1 MFSTTRYTS
10 FFSTHSFYEGVRI
23 TIGIMVPVLV
33 AARYDEIG
41 WGLAMALGALCVSL
55 TDNAGPLHHRINGMG
70 AAIGFILVTSLITGF
85 ALPFTWLLMFLLG
98 VFAFL
103 FSVIGVFGNR
113 AASIGTSVLVGITL
127 QLTESPLGVWDNAL
141 FTAAGGVWYFLLSMA
156 LYRIRP
162 YKLAQQVLGDCIT
175 ATADFLELK
184 AGFYLPGAD
193 NGRLY
198 DELLKV
204 QAEVHNKQEL
214 AREVLFKTRSIVKES
229 THTGRVLVMA
239 FLDTVD
245 LFETILTSEQDH
257 QKLQEHLSHTGI
269 LPHFGNLLQAL
280 AGYLKETGVAIQ
292 EGKIMVQREDLRLWL
307 AGLEDTYAASRHEYM
322 NAENAGYY
330 TSLRQ
335 ILDGIAELLTKIE
348 RLTVYTS
355 YDRKL
360 KNTRK
365 VEYERF
371 VVPSYINGRLL
382 LDNLGFQSNIFR
394 YSLRM
399 AVAIM
404 AGYALSLYLPVGHS
418 YWILLTIVVILKP
431 AYALTR
437 QRNNERLLGTLAGGI
452 AGVGVLIT
460 TQNTLLLLT
469 ILIVCMTGAFSL
481 MRTRYWLSVALLTMY
496 VLVALYLLK
505 PGDYTPIF
513 TDRLLDTFI
522 GSLIAISFTR
532 IIPPI
537 WERDQLKP
545 LLIKAI
551 ETNRDYFGYIAESF
565 WGKSIS
571 ISQYKWYRKETYV
584 ALANLSEAFQRMLNE
599 PKSRQQPGEFLHP
612 MVVSC
617 HVLAS
622 RIATLSGYSRRS
634 QILFEKDLLCQV
646 IQNGIYLLE
655 TAIGRILHSETEGE
669 NRGKPEDTGGAK
681 WKPKGTLSAK
691 LVPVNRNADGATN
704 VETKAIAEQMD
715 AILSIASEISNLA
728 GKLAF
733 NTDKP

>member
-1 MFSTTRYTS
+1 MLPTSRYTS

-23 TIGIMVPVLV
+23 TIGMMVPVLV

-55 TDNAGPLHHRINGMG
+55 TDNAGPLHHRINGMWT
-70 AAIGFILVTSLITGF
+70 ALGFMLVTSLMTGF
-85 ALPFTWLLMFLLG
+85 VLPYTWLLMILLG
-98 VFAFL
+98 AFAFF

-113 AASIGTSVLVGITL
+113 AASIGTSVLVAITL
-127 QLTESPLGVWDNAL
+127 QLTESPLGVWGNAL
-141 FTAAGGVWYFLLSMA
+141 LTAAGGVWYFLLSMA

-184 AGFYLPGAD
+184 AGFYFPDAD

-198 DELLKV
+198 DDLLKV

-257 QKLQEHLSHTGI
+257 QKLQEHLSQTGI
-269 LPHFGNLLQAL
+269 LPHFGNMLKGLSA
-280 AGYLKETGVAIQ
+280 YMKETGLAIQ
-292 EGKIMVQREDLRLWL
+292 EGKSMAQKEDLHLWL
-307 AGLEDTYAASRHEYM
+307 AGLEDSYAVSRHEHM
-322 NAENAGYY
+322 NEENAEYY
-330 TSLRQ
+330 TSLRH
-335 ILDGIAELLTKIE
+335 IIGGITDLLAKLD

-365 VEYERF
+365 VDYERF

-382 LDNLGFQSNIFR
+382 LDNLSFRSNIFR

-404 AGYALSLYLPVGHS
+404 VGYALSLYLPLGHS

-452 AGVGVLIT
+452 AGVLVLIS
-460 TQNTLLLLT
+460 TQNTLLLLA
-469 ILIVCMTGAFSL
+469 ILIICMTAAFSL
-481 MRTRYWLSVALLTMY
+481 MRTRYWLSVALLTLY
-496 VLVALYLLK
+496 VLIALYLLK

-522 GSLIAISFTR
+522 GSLIAISFSR

-545 LLIKAI
+545 LLVKAI
-551 ETNRDYFGYIAESF
+551 ETNKEYFGYMAQAF
-565 WGKSIS
+565 WGKPIN

-599 PKSRQQPGEFLHP
+599 PKSRQQSGEFLHP

-634 QILFEKDLLCQV
+634 NLLFEKESVNEL
-646 IQNGIYLLE
+646 IETGNFYLE
-655 TAIGRILHSETEGE
+655 TAIGRVLHNEAD
-669 NRGKPEDTGGAK
+669 PESKVNSDVSSVEK
-681 WKPKGTLSAK
+681 WKAK
-691 LVPVNRNADGATN
+691 VASKTKLIPAKVDEGRGVEQDAKAVAD
-704 VETKAIAEQMD
+704 QFD
-715 AILSIASEISNLA
+715 AILAIASEIRNLA
-728 GKLAF
+728 GKLAL
-733 NTDKP
+733 KAG

>member
-1 MFSTTRYTS
+1 MLPTSRYTS

-23 TIGIMVPVLV
+23 TIGMMVPVLV

-55 TDNAGPLHHRINGMG
+55 TDNAGPLHHRINGMWT
-70 AAIGFILVTSLITGF
+70 ALGFMLITSLLTGF
-85 ALPFTWLLMFLLG
+85 ALPYTWLLMILLG
-98 VFAFL
+98 VFAFF

-113 AASIGTSVLVGITL
+113 AASIGTSVLVAITL
-127 QLTESPLGVWDNAL
+127 QLTESPLGVWGNAL
-141 FTAAGGVWYFLLSMA
+141 LTAAGGVWYFLLSMA

-184 AGFYLPGAD
+184 AGFYFPDAD

-198 DELLKV
+198 DDLLKV

-239 FLDTVD
+239 FLDTID

-257 QKLQEHLSHTGI
+257 QKLQEHLSQTGI
-269 LPHFGNLLQAL
+269 LPHFGNMLKGLSA
-280 AGYLKETGVAIQ
+280 YMKETGVAIQ
-292 EGKIMVQREDLRLWL
+292 EGKSMAKKEDLHLWL
-307 AGLEDTYAASRHEYM
+307 AGLEDSYALSRHTFMNEE
-322 NAENAGYY
+322 NAEYY
-330 TSLRQ
+330 TSLRH
-335 ILDGIAELLTKIE
+335 IIGGITDLLTKID

-365 VEYERF
+365 VDYERF
-371 VVPSYINGRLL
+371 VVPSYINSRLL
-382 LDNLGFQSNIFR
+382 VDNLSFQSNIFR

-399 AVAIM
+399 AIAIM
-404 AGYALSLYLPVGHS
+404 VGYALSLYLPLGHS

-452 AGVGVLIT
+452 AGVLVLIS
-460 TQNTLLLLT
+460 TQNTLLLLF
-469 ILIVCMTGAFSL
+469 ILITCMTGAFSL
-481 MRTRYWLSVALLTMY
+481 MRTRYWLSVALLTLY

-522 GSLIAISFTR
+522 GSLIAISFSR

-545 LLIKAI
+545 LMVKAI
-551 ETNRDYFGYIAESF
+551 ETNKEYFGYMAEAF
-565 WGKSIS
+565 WGKPINIS
-571 ISQYKWYRKETYV
+571 EYKWYRKETYV

-599 PKSRQQPGEFLHP
+599 PKSRQQSGEFLHP

-634 QILFEKDLLCQV
+634 NLLFEKESVNEL
-646 IQNGIYLLE
+646 IETGNFYLE
-655 TAIGRILHSETEGE
+655 TAIGRVLHNEAGPESKVNIDVSSVEKWKAKVALKTKLIPAEGE
-669 NRGKPEDTGGAK
+669 AGRGVEQDAK
-681 WKPKGTLSAK
+681 A
-691 LVPVNRNADGATN
+691 VAD
-704 VETKAIAEQMD
+704 QFD
-715 AILSIASEISNLA
+715 AILAIASEIRNLA
-728 GKLAF
+728 GKVALKAG
-733 NTDKP
+733 

>member
-1 MFSTTRYTS
+1 MLPTSRYTS

-23 TIGIMVPVLV
+23 TIGMMVPVLV

-55 TDNAGPLHHRINGMG
+55 TDNAGPLHHRINGMWT
-70 AAIGFILVTSLITGF
+70 ALGFMLVTSLITGF
-85 ALPFTWLLMFLLG
+85 ALPYTWLLMFLLG
-98 VFAFL
+98 GFAFF

-113 AASIGTSVLVGITL
+113 AASIGTSVLVAITL
-127 QLTESPLGVWDNAL
+127 QLTESPLGIWGNAL
-141 FTAAGGVWYFLLSMA
+141 LTAAGGVWYFLLSMA

-175 ATADFLELK
+175 ETARFLELK
-184 AGFYLPGAD
+184 AGFYFPDAD
-193 NGRLY
+193 NVRLY
-198 DELLKV
+198 DDLLKV

-214 AREVLFKTRSIVKES
+214 AREVLFKTRSIVKET

-239 FLDTVD
+239 FLDAID

-269 LPHFGNLLQAL
+269 LPHFGELLKAL
-280 AGYLKETGVAIQ
+280 SAYLKETGVAIQ
-292 EGKIMVQREDLRLWL
+292 EGKSMPQREDLRLGL
-307 AGLEDTYAASRHEYM
+307 AGLEDTYAASRHAYM
-322 NAENAGYY
+322 NGDNAEYY
-330 TSLRQ
+330 ASLRQ
-335 ILDGIAELLTKIE
+335 ILGGISDLLSKID
-348 RLTVYTS
+348 RLTMYTS

-365 VEYERF
+365 VDYERF

-382 LDNLGFQSNIFR
+382 LDNLSFQSNIFR

-404 AGYALSLYLPVGHS
+404 VGYALSLYLPVGHS

-437 QRNNERLLGTLAGGI
+437 QRNNERLLGTVAGGM
-452 AGVGVLIT
+452 AGVGVLFA
-460 TQNTLLLLT
+460 TQNTLLLLA
-469 ILIVCMTGAFSL
+469 ILIICMTGAFSL
-481 MRTRYWLSVALLTMY
+481 MRIRYWLSVGLLTLY

-522 GSLIAISFTR
+522 GSLIAISFSR

-537 WERDQLKP
+537 WERDQLKQ
-545 LLIKAI
+545 LLVKAI
-551 ETNRDYFGYIAESF
+551 ETNREYFAYMAEAF
-565 WGKSIS
+565 WGKPIN

-599 PKSRQQPGEFLHP
+599 PKSRQQSGEFLHP

-622 RIATLSGYSRRS
+622 RIATLSGYSRGS
-634 QILFEKDLLCQV
+634 KVFYEKESLNQV
-646 IQNGIYLLE
+646 IQTGIFYLE
-655 TAIGRILHSETEGE
+655 TAIGRVLHNEPGPQNKVVADMNGVE
-669 NRGKPEDTGGAK
+669 K
-681 WKPKGTLSAK
+681 WKVKVGSPAK
-691 LVPVNRNADGATN
+691 LIPVNRDGDGG
-704 VETKAIAEQMD
+704 AEQD
-715 AILSIASEISNLA
+715 AKVVAEQLNAIITIASEISNLA
-728 GKLAF
+728 GKVALK
-733 NTDKP
+733 TD